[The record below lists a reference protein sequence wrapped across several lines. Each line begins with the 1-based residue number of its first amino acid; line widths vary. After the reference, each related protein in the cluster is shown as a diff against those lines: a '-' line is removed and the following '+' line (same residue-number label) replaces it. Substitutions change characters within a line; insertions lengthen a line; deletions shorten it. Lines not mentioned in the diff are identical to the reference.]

1 MENNRIT
8 LESIERDPDYN
19 FLNKFNTEHDILVF
33 DQNDLPDSPFKDL
46 ENSCNYYDEN
56 SLCSKFSTYDNFSAM
71 SINIQSLPAKFNQ
84 FNLLINSLNQK
95 KFFPSV
101 ICLQEIWQ
109 LPNDQV
115 FSINGYH
122 SPLFKCRNN
131 NIQGGGVAIYIN
143 QEFSFTELP
152 EYSIFFDRILESKF
166 VKVSISPKKH
176 FIIGSIYRP
185 ATNHPTLSS
194 SEQYNQ
200 FIDLFSNL
208 ISQLSDSNCPII
220 LLGDLNLDL
229 LKYSQIRQVTDYAD
243 LLFSH
248 GFLQMIMKPTRL
260 TTNSATLI
268 DHVVTNN
275 PEIVDSAILIS
286 DLSDHF
292 PVLCFMKTLSKNLPH
307 SEIKF
312 RNFSTE
318 NTEKFKAQLRN
329 LNWEFLQTIQNT
341 QEAYNHFSDTF
352 FMLFDLFFP
361 LKSKKINKN
370 FDSINPWFTRGL
382 IVSRSRKN
390 FLHKNMLKNPSE
402 QNILAYKQ
410 YRNVYNN
417 TVRIS
422 KKNYFEQELLRNQ
435 SDSRKTWQTIRKA
448 INLSKKKDSPISKI
462 FVNGNFI
469 TDSKSIADEFNKFFL
484 NVAPTISNDILPAE
498 HPPPPEPEI

>member
-33 DQNDLPDSPFKDL
+33 DQHDLPDSPFKDL

-95 KFFPSV
+95 KLFPSV

-143 QEFSFTELP
+143 QEFSFTDLP

-176 FIIGSIYRP
+176 IIIGSIYHP

-194 SEQYNQ
+194 SEQFNQ

-229 LKYSQIRQVTDYAD
+229 LKYSQICQVTDYAD

-248 GFLQMIMKPTRL
+248 SFLKMIMKPTRL
-260 TTNSATLI
+260 TTNSATLSTLI

-275 PEIVDSAILIS
+275 PEIIDSAILIS
-286 DLSDHF
+286 DLF
-292 PVLCFMKTLSKNLPH
+292 
-307 SEIKF
+307 
-312 RNFSTE
+312 
-318 NTEKFKAQLRN
+318 
-329 LNWEFLQTIQNT
+329 
-341 QEAYNHFSDTF
+341 
-352 FMLFDLFFP
+352 
-361 LKSKKINKN
+361 
-370 FDSINPWFTRGL
+370 
-382 IVSRSRKN
+382 
-390 FLHKNMLKNPSE
+390 
-402 QNILAYKQ
+402 
-410 YRNVYNN
+410 
-417 TVRIS
+417 
-422 KKNYFEQELLRNQ
+422 
-435 SDSRKTWQTIRKA
+435 
-448 INLSKKKDSPISKI
+448 
-462 FVNGNFI
+462 
-469 TDSKSIADEFNKFFL
+469 
-484 NVAPTISNDILPAE
+484 
-498 HPPPPEPEI
+498 